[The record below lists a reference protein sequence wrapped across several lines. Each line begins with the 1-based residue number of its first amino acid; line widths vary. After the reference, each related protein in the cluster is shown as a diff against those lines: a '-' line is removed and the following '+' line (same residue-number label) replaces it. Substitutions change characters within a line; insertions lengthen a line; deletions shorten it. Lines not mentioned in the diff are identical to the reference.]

1 MGQVLGGFVWFLSI
15 FSNRKSSVFQYVRK
29 TLLPKK
35 KKKKLLWNYSQSYK
49 AAFPFK
55 MKFLEENTD
64 LEKIIAC
71 GRQYFPS
78 PGQAASQ
85 ISAVCINTKQEQK
98 LVRAARLQL
107 SSARQHSLHGLC
119 FKL

>member
-1 MGQVLGGFVWFLSI
+1 MWFLSI
-15 FSNRKSSVFQYVRK
+15 FSNCKSSVFQYVRK
-29 TLLPKK
+29 TLLPK

-85 ISAVCINTKQEQK
+85 ISTVCINTK
-98 LVRAARLQL
+98 
-107 SSARQHSLHGLC
+107 
-119 FKL
+119 

>member
-1 MGQVLGGFVWFLSI
+1 MGLCGFCQYLVIVNPLFSSTLGKHSC
-15 FSNRKSSVFQYVRK
+15 Q
-29 TLLPKK
+29 KK

-49 AAFPFK
+49 AALPFK